1 MDDSGQ
7 ARAAAAAPMDVGAAA
22 FAFVLQLLGLP
33 ADPAEILH
41 QSGKPALDEAD
52 LLRAAKRYPLKARA
66 IASNIERLEATPL
79 PALALLKD
87 GGWLGVGKA
96 AEGKGLGQNP
106 LAGQPEGPA
115 RQDFS
120 RACAGVAA

>member
-1 MDDSGQ
+1 MDDSRQG
-7 ARAAAAAPMDVGAAA
+7 RGGAGGGAG
-22 FAFVLQLLGLP
+22 LGLVRRWRGRP

-66 IASNIERLEATPL
+66 IASNIERLETTPL

-87 GGWLGVGKA
+87 GGWLVVGKA